1 MTDEHER
8 FRVAQWILERQIGWI
23 ATADV
28 KIGAIV
34 AIQTAMA
41 GVLAAAFSAATHR
54 SEWAII
60 CTVTAF
66 VCTISAFICSALGL
80 LPRTVGPDRSLI
92 FFGKIC
98 DLRRSDYTAALR
110 AATDTQMLDDCA
122 DQIHRNAEVA
132 CKKHGWVKSLKFRH
146 TRAPLAGFSRR
157 RAMAFKTMAFPSA
170 DRRWARRL
178 NTANADPDR
187 GEASRIDRTS
197 SRRRRAREVR

>member
-41 GVLAAAFSAATHR
+41 GVLAAAFSVATHR

-66 VCTISAFICSALGL
+66 VCTMGAFICSALGL

-98 DLRRSDYTAALR
+98 DLRRPDYTAALR
-110 AATDTQMLDDCA
+110 AVTDTQMLDDCA

-132 CKKHGWVKSLKFRH
+132 CEKHGWVK
-146 TRAPLAGFSRR
+146 
-157 RAMAFKTMAFPSA
+157 RAMIWGFLGVLPWVIAILQLVPLKVS
-170 DRRWARRL
+170 L
-178 NTANADPDR
+178 
-187 GEASRIDRTS
+187 
-197 SRRRRAREVR
+197 